1 MISDEVKEILA
12 QANAMNPKGTTVKL
26 DADVQKPTKTF
37 LTFEELKKILLEGS
51 TLPENKMLPSLTR
64 KQYQQLPGGLT
75 AYQNLIPM
83 MDAIR
88 GTAGVDATD
97 PTSPDDDDDDD
108 AIVEASCPD
117 GFMFNAVLKQC
128 MPIEKPE
135 DDDRGNNE
143 EKNARDISYQSFVDM
158 IYKSD
163 DFQNSGGSYH
173 DFVNAANNS
182 FYGRTW
188 SFFFNDQRL
197 IGDKLLGTDH
207 YDYGDE
213 FGNLPDDG
221 TGVYDPN
228 FNQESDQAGVMGD
241 PGFTPTYNNQT
252 ISTGTIENVGTGMP
266 GDPGSYDSNPN
277 IFDSNFNQQVDQANQ
292 QAQDDDNDT
301 GGTGTGTTFDSNFN
315 QQVDQANQQ
324 AQDDDNDTGG
334 TGTGTTF
341 DSGFNKVSGYGPAFN
356 QGGFVINTDP
366 EGKIIIKDS
375 TGNEL
380 VQKEDP
386 IAMQEG
392 GQVPVEQPQE
402 GMPMPSGQPA
412 GFVDDPSATPAP
424 DTPMDAMQGEG
435 QADDVMGELP
445 EGTFVINAMAVQLA
459 GIEELDK
466 MVEKAYESL
475 TENMR
480 EKGVDENLVSQLV
493 GSSRSKAGM
502 QDQMVDVAVS
512 NGEYIVPPEIVP
524 IIGEDKLRKIND
536 RGLRKLEKEKKTTEA
551 QPEAPM
557 MMDRGGFVI
566 ATDKDGKILTEKVKD
581 ASGREVSRI
590 LSRDEIESNR
600 GDPEPS
606 DVSTK
611 DISKSKSFVRKVT
624 PDEIAADLKRRQEK
638 EGMKLSGPDTFI
650 EDTPAQTEGMKL
662 SGPDTPTTDYMVRSE
677 DPEEL
682 RDAAEYAE
690 YEDPEELRDAAEYKP
705 VFGGGEGQLSPTRR
719 TYTGGEGT
727 REITQ
732 SFIRPTESGLTTG
745 DPMPQGFVNPAR
757 GPIESGIRFSNVK
770 DTINLLNKYVDEG
783 NESGMQNI
791 IDASLDPKQSLNA
804 HPSIL
809 DRIKDI
815 MLKLG
820 SFKNKF
826 GVLSIP
832 NHAKKQLRK
841 ENNQLR
847 DDLTESQK
855 PQGMM
860 VGSDL
865 FDETGKRRTEVEPVK
880 KNNEVDPYKYNDIKN
895 TFDQFMEL
903 SKTSGFK
910 LPSLI
915 STAQADEAQG
925 AALTDPDYKIPI
937 GMKLLPHKNLNVPHF
952 IELLYRLG
960 KKENVTQ
967 EIYKDS
973 YNGIAGGLFQLSFE
987 FFAPQELIDQKNS
1000 ENNTNLKVK
1009 KLGNVPKTRRA
1020 ESIEEFYSPYYQR
1033 TMALALL
1040 MDHLKTYDG
1049 DPVKAIVAYNAG
1061 KTRANKLGPNN
1072 NFTDFERYVL
1082 ANNPKDGKRIVRDA
1096 KRLVEAVLPEQ
1107 FNFPAPVINMDLPK
1121 PKPKMKI
1128 GGFV

>member
-143 EKNARDISYQSFVDM
+143 EKNARDTSYQSFVDM

-182 FYGRTW
+182 FYGKTW
-188 SFFFNDQRL
+188 SFFFNDQKL

-221 TGVYDPN
+221 TGVY
-228 FNQESDQAGVMGD
+228 
-241 PGFTPTYNNQT
+241 
-252 ISTGTIENVGTGMP
+252 
-266 GDPGSYDSNPN
+266 NPN
-277 IFDSNFNQQVDQANQ
+277 YQRPTTAFDANFKPIQPADFYNYPDEDTSAFNEQVNQANQ
-292 QAQDDDNDT
+292 QAQDNDNDT
-301 GGTGTGTTFDSNFN
+301 GGTGTGTTFDANLNQKPDSSTEYTSIKASVPSQAFESNR
-315 QQVDQANQQ
+315 DDEKANNPNRTS
-324 AQDDDNDTGG
+324 AGDAGFT
-334 TGTGTTF
+334 
-341 DSGFNKVSGYGPAFN
+341 DSKGFSDAFN

-512 NGEYIVPPEIVP
+512 NGEYIIPPEIVP

-557 MMDRGGFVI
+557 MMDRGGFAI

-590 LSRDEIESNR
+590 LSKDEVKA
-600 GDPEPS
+600 PEDKGKPS

-662 SGPDTPTTDYMVRSE
+662 SGPDTPTTDYIVRSE

-682 RDAAEYAE
+682 RDSAKYAEYPDPEELRDAAE
-690 YEDPEELRDAAEYKP
+690 YEDPEELRDAAEYAY
-705 VFGGGEGQLSPTRR
+705 S
-719 TYTGGEGT
+719 GGEGT

-732 SFIRPTESGLTTG
+732 SFVRPTETG
-745 DPMPQGFVNPAR
+745 KGRKIQSDTVDTEQGFVNPAR
-757 GPIESGIRFSNVK
+757 GPIGSGIRFSNVK

-791 IDASLDPKQSLNA
+791 IDASLDPEQSLNA

-880 KNNEVDPYKYNDIKN
+880 KNNEVDLYKYNDIKN